1 MWNDEDNNPY
11 GTSFD
16 RRDSQSSSVNPTSP
30 STRNYQSFEPPQTPT
45 SGSDDEHG
53 QFGHGGGN
61 DDGDSAQDTGPKRKP
76 GGYDSRIEQ
85 ILYENP
91 KLSILIT
98 DAGKSLESGGRYIVY
113 TIKTGDLEVRRRY
126 QTHVGS
132 LFNRC
137 RRMDEIRTDGV
148 GGRFLDPN
156 AAGEVL
162 HSHPVSSIPKS
173 ILKAP
178 PLDPANPTPAHS
190 YLPIPAASAKLKT
203 VAGTNHDNSSG
214 HIQAGPHAF
223 GRFPPEGHNLGEQEL
238 DPYFISYESSIKE
251 LEQLLTGPMEK
262 VNRRTLS
269 HLSSLAADLC
279 ELGSVYN
286 AFAVSEQAPS
296 LGPAIERIG
305 QAADLSYIATEEL
318 SGSLGASFA
327 EPMREHAQFAGVVR
341 SVLKYRVLKRVQ
353 QDLTSE
359 ELNKKRALLDQLEQ
373 SEAEARRIENYLS
386 STLRSRP
393 LINGR
398 DGGQD
403 DTESID
409 SDFPGTH
416 GEFSSHTP
424 SASQGLPERGTSAP
438 SHKKM
443 PKTRRDLIG
452 KTRESIGQLEQA
464 QVVSERDVKEA
475 STSVLKDMKRFQKD
489 KEDDLRRYM
498 LAYAQSQIEW
508 AKKNLLTMNYWSR
521 QEGQKSDT
529 EDRRSCLPKTWE
541 HSMRFSSLSQQ
552 QSNLTQRILTTVIAM
567 AQQDGPIASIAE
579 PGIKAQ
585 GQLLH
590 EMRKEVANLL
600 NRSATGFPGAQP
612 VSFARQ
618 HLEELAQHDYYVVEK
633 SDGIRYLLYS
643 TTDENGNEAHYL
655 IDRKKRLLNS
665 PEAFH
670 TNTLIDGELVW
681 DTGSDGKRVP
691 MFLVFDCL
699 VLDGALL
706 MERTLDKRLAYFDQ
720 RFYRPYKKLYQEYP
734 QELEFQPFY
743 VEMKKPQFAY
753 AIDMMFRDILP
764 KLKHGNDGLIFTCR
778 TTAYKHGTDNHI
790 LKWKPPE
797 ENTVDCRLSL
807 DFGGSG
813 PEKYEYFNSQGRWR
827 IVRFRDDKNEAN
839 HISTTKSV
847 LQSIEDRV
855 SEKDLYRAAGEIKNA
870 WKARASRGPA
880 R

>member
-16 RRDSQSSSVNPTSP
+16 RRDSQSSSINPTSP
-30 STRNYQSFEPPQTPT
+30 STREYQRFEPPQTPT
-45 SGSDDEHG
+45 SDSDNEHNHGVIHDDSDD
-53 QFGHGGGN
+53 
-61 DDGDSAQDTGPKRKP
+61 DDEDLTQDAGPKRKP

-98 DAGKSLESGGRYIVY
+98 DAGKSIESGGRYIVY

-126 QTHVGS
+126 SEFAS
-132 LFNRC
+132 LRDALTRLHPTLIVPPIPEKHTMADYAANPTNAKQDQQIIDLRKRMLAVFLNRC
-137 RRMDEIRTDGV
+137 RRMEEIRTDGV
-148 GGRFLDPN
+148 WWRFLDPN
-156 AAGEVL
+156 ASWSEVL
-162 HSHPVSSIPKS
+162 HSHPVASIPKS

-178 PLDPANPTPAHS
+178 PLNPANPTPAHN

-238 DPYFISYESSIKE
+238 DPYFISYESSIKD

-353 QDLTSE
+353 QDLTTE
-359 ELNKKRALLDQLEQ
+359 ELSKKRALLDQLEQ

-386 STLRSRP
+386 SSQQISPPPKRSTSLREPPSHQR
-393 LINGR
+393 R
-398 DGGQD
+398 DGSQE

-416 GEFSSHTP
+416 GDFSSHTP
-424 SASQGLPERGTSAP
+424 SASQGLPERSTSVP

-443 PKTRRDLIG
+443 PSGNSITNKIFGPIRHAVQGVVDVDPERTRRDLIG

-464 QVVSERDVKEA
+464 QVVSEKDVKEA

-508 AKKNLLTMNYWSR
+508 AKKSK
-521 QEGQKSDT
+521 QQ
-529 EDRRSCLPKTWE
+529 WE
-541 HSMRFSSLSQQ
+541 EAR
-552 QSNLTQRILTTVIAM
+552 
-567 AQQDGPIASIAE
+567 AE
-579 PGIKAQ
+579 
-585 GQLLH
+585 
-590 EMRKEVANLL
+590 
-600 NRSATGFPGAQP
+600 
-612 VSFARQ
+612 
-618 HLEELAQHDYYVVEK
+618 VEK
-633 SDGIRYLLYS
+633 I
-643 TTDENGNEAHYL
+643 DE
-655 IDRKKRLLNS
+655 S
-665 PEAFH
+665 
-670 TNTLIDGELVW
+670 
-681 DTGSDGKRVP
+681 
-691 MFLVFDCL
+691 
-699 VLDGALL
+699 
-706 MERTLDKRLAYFDQ
+706 
-720 RFYRPYKKLYQEYP
+720 
-734 QELEFQPFY
+734 
-743 VEMKKPQFAY
+743 
-753 AIDMMFRDILP
+753 
-764 KLKHGNDGLIFTCR
+764 
-778 TTAYKHGTDNHI
+778 
-790 LKWKPPE
+790 
-797 ENTVDCRLSL
+797 
-807 DFGGSG
+807 
-813 PEKYEYFNSQGRWR
+813 
-827 IVRFRDDKNEAN
+827 
-839 HISTTKSV
+839 
-847 LQSIEDRV
+847 
-855 SEKDLYRAAGEIKNA
+855 
-870 WKARASRGPA
+870 
-880 R
+880 